1 MIYGEGI
8 SKKYTQILE
17 ARAQELLTN
26 VPEELCEHQ
35 TDKLMEF
42 KNIVRNCS
50 HDEFEEWYQLY
61 KDTIIIQPKRKRKR
75 KHATTTTNS

>member
-26 VPEELCEHQ
+26 VPEELYGHQ
-35 TDKLMEF
+35 VDKLMEF
-42 KNIVRNCS
+42 KHIVRNCS
-50 HDEFEEWYQLY
+50 HVEFEEWYQLY
-61 KDTIIIQPKRKRKR
+61 KDVIIIQPKRKRK
-75 KHATTTTNS
+75 KKNATT